1 MKLAAA
7 AFSLLL
13 AAPSAALARPCD
25 EGRLSYLESALIA
38 DRLIQSESMIA
49 SLQRDCA
56 AHPRYNALAAR
67 FALRTG
73 RAADANRLYAA
84 LAAQEP
90 GNVEYAGGVGLSAL
104 QLGQDDLAV
113 AWLTR
118 AAAASSPDWHV
129 FNALGI
135 VHDRRGEW
143 QAAGE
148 AYARAAEL
156 APYEAS
162 VWSNRGYSL
171 MLQRHAAEAVPLL
184 ERAAALDPNNAAIR
198 RNLALATAMTGVY
211 DDARRAGE
219 TSAEYARRLNN
230 LGYGAW
236 LAGDSA
242 AARRLLSRAIEVS
255 ETRFERAEHNLARVE
270 GRE

>member
-1 MKLAAA
+1 MKLGAAA
-7 AFSLLL
+7 LSLLL
-13 AAPSAALARPCD
+13 AAPATAFARPCD

-38 DRLIQSESMIA
+38 DRMIQSESMIA

-56 AHPRYNALAAR
+56 ANPHYNALAAR

-84 LAAQEP
+84 LAAQDP
-90 GNVEYAGGVGLSAL
+90 ANLEYAGGVGLSAL
-104 QLGQDDLAV
+104 QLGQDDLAL
-113 AWLTR
+113 AWLSR
-118 AAAASSPDWHV
+118 AGVSSSDWHV

-171 MLQRHAAEAVPLL
+171 MLQRHAAEALPLL
-184 ERAAALDPNNAAIR
+184 ERALALDPNDAAIR
-198 RNLALATAMTGVY
+198 RTRELAMAMTGVY
-211 DDARRAGE
+211 DEGRRANE
-219 TSAEYARRLNN
+219 TSGDWARRLNN

-236 LAGDSA
+236 LGGDNA
-242 AARRLLSRAIEVS
+242 AARRLLTQAIEVS